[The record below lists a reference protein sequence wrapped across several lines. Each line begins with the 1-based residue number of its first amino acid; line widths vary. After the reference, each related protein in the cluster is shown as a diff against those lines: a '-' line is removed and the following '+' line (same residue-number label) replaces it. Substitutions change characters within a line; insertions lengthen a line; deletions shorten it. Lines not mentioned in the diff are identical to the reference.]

1 MKNMSKLK
9 SLLIC
14 LFSATIL
21 IGCQEDEPSL
31 KALLVPSNLIVSTDI
46 SEDGSGNVTFTA
58 SSDNAISY
66 KFIFSDGT
74 SKVAPNGIVT
84 KRFTKTGFNTY
95 LVSVVAFG
103 TGGISTSTTLEVEV
117 RSDFND
123 DEAVQ
128 LLTGGS
134 SKKWYLDVKE
144 VGHLGVGGTL
154 PDFADQYWFAGFYNA
169 QPDEKCGDPVS
180 DCFCD
185 DELTFTLNANGIL
198 TYEQDNKGATFFNG
212 AHSAAGGGSGSG
224 SDLCLDFDTSGTST
238 INLAPATSNLPEG
251 ESRGTV
257 MNFSNDAF
265 MMYYVGSS
273 EYEILSITDSTLYVR
288 VLDALNPVLAWYLK
302 FTTTAPGSEP
312 EPNGSAFATLVWE
325 DDFNTDGAPNAAN
338 WTYDLGAGGWGNGE
352 AQTYT
357 SNPSNVIV
365 ENGVLKITAKKE
377 GSGYTSARLKS
388 ENLQEFTYGK
398 VEVRAKLPSAAGT
411 WPAIWTLGANFDTVG
426 WPNCGEMD
434 IMEQTGAD
442 KNRVLSTLHY
452 PGNFAGN
459 GPSGSTSLTTSTTDF
474 HTYTMEWTAEEI
486 KFYVDD
492 KSVHN
497 QVLNDADKPFNSDFF
512 FIMNIAMGG
521 TLGGTI
527 DPNFTEDTMEIDYIK
542 VYQ

>member
-312 EPNGSAFATLVWE
+312 EPDGSAFATLVWE

-398 VEVRAKLPSAAGT
+398 VEVRAKLPSVAGT

-497 QVLNDADKPFNSDFF
+497 QVVNDADKPFNSDFF

>member
-1 MKNMSKLK
+1 MKRIK

-14 LFSATIL
+14 LFSATML

-312 EPNGSAFATLVWE
+312 EPDGSAFATLVWE

-497 QVLNDADKPFNSDFF
+497 QVVNDADKPFNSDFF

>member
-1 MKNMSKLK
+1 MKNMRKLK

-14 LFSATIL
+14 LFSATVL

-66 KFIFSDGT
+66 NFIFSDGT
-74 SKVAPNGIVT
+74 SKVAPDGIVT

-95 LVSVVAFG
+95 LVSVVAIG

-169 QPDEKCGDPVS
+169 APDEKCGDPVS

-273 EYEILSITDSTLYVR
+273 EYEILSITDTTLYVR

-312 EPNGSAFATLVWE
+312 EPGGSAFATLVWE

-357 SNPSNVIV
+357 SDPSNVIV

-492 KSVHN
+492 KSIHN
-497 QVLNDADKPFNSDFF
+497 QVVNDADKPFNSDFF

>member
-312 EPNGSAFATLVWE
+312 EPDGSAFATLVWE

>member
-1 MKNMSKLK
+1 MKRIK

-14 LFSATIL
+14 LFSATML

-497 QVLNDADKPFNSDFF
+497 QVVNDADKPFNSDFF

>member
-1 MKNMSKLK
+1 MKRIK

-14 LFSATIL
+14 LFSAIML

-312 EPNGSAFATLVWE
+312 EPDGSAFATLVWE

-497 QVLNDADKPFNSDFF
+497 QVVNDADKPFNSDFF

>member
-1 MKNMSKLK
+1 MKRIK

-14 LFSATIL
+14 LFSATML

-312 EPNGSAFATLVWE
+312 EPDGSAFATLVWE

-398 VEVRAKLPSAAGT
+398 VEVRAKLPSVAGT

>member
-312 EPNGSAFATLVWE
+312 EPDGSAFATLVWE

-497 QVLNDADKPFNSDFF
+497 QVVNDADKPFNSDFF

>member
-14 LFSATIL
+14 LFSAIML

-497 QVLNDADKPFNSDFF
+497 QVVNDADKPFNSDFF